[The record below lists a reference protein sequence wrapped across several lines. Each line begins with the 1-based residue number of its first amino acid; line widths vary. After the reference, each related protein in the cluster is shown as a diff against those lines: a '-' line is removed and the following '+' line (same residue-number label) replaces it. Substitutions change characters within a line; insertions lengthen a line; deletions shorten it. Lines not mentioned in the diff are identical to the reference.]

1 MENNLTVIIPVIDY
15 KDNKDLLAMA
25 LESVA
30 NSSLTPQEVIVVA
43 PKSEKVKLST
53 KKSPLNVRLV
63 THEGDSSFQ
72 AQINLG
78 VEETQ
83 TKHFTILQMDDTLLP
98 NYIRLIETYTAKGES
113 DVYLPIVVNSNA
125 EGFVGFQ
132 NEIIWANGFANEIGS
147 IDFDTMSEYHEL
159 FTINGIV
166 MSKESFKYVGGFK
179 PSMKAKFDTEF
190 LLRVLYNGMK
200 ISVIPK
206 VGYAHKIGRQNSISE
221 NLKHMISNEYKFWVE
236 TALKEH
242 AFSVDREVTF
252 EN

>member
-25 LESVA
+25 LESIA
-30 NSSLTPQEVIVVA
+30 NSSSKPQEVIVVA

-53 KKSPLNVRLV
+53 KKSPINVRLV

-72 AQINLG
+72 SQINLG

-98 NYIRLIETYTAKGES
+98 NYIRLIERYTAK
-113 DVYLPIVVNSNA
+113 DDLAVYLPIVVNSNE
-125 EGFVGFQ
+125 EGFIGFQ
-132 NEIIWANGFANEIGS
+132 NEIIWANGFADEVGT

-166 MSKESFKYVGGFK
+166 MSKEAFTNIGGFK
-179 PSMKAKFDTEF
+179 PSLKAKFDTEF
-190 LLRVLYNGMK
+190 LLRVLYNGVK
-200 ISVIPK
+200 ICVIPK
-206 VGYAHKIGRQNSISE
+206 VGYAHKIGRENSISE
-221 NLKHMISNEYKFWVE
+221 NLKHMISDEYKFWVK
-236 TALKEH
+236 TALEEN
-242 AFSVDREVTF
+242 AYLIDREVTF